1 MRQAQSNRRG
11 RGNGS
16 GNGRNRKA
24 QNPLTKNYESNGPD
38 VKIRGTAAHISEK
51 YNSLARDAQT
61 SGDIV
66 RQENYFQHAEHYNRI
81 IAAAQQNNQSNAEK
95 SDDQPSQGDE
105 ADKQNA
111 SANKGRN
118 DGGRSDGRKNNNNR
132 RRRPEP
138 RVQKPNGDALD
149 TEKPVS
155 QADEMSENSADKKSE
170 VSDAKDAKPRGRG
183 RRRPEPKVEMIT
195 PAPEQSEAP
204 VADSAT
210 SETPVIEN
218 KADDAAA

>member
-11 RGNGS
+11 RGS
-16 GNGRNRKA
+16 GRNRKA

-81 IAAAQQNNQSNAEK
+81 IAAAQQNNQPNADK
-95 SDDQPSQGDE
+95 SDDQTSQSDD
-105 ADKQNA
+105 ADQQNA
-111 SANKGRN
+111 SSGKGRN
-118 DGGRSDGRKNNNNR
+118 DGGRSDGRKNNNR
-132 RRRPEP
+132 RRRPDT
-138 RVQKPNGDALD
+138 RAQRSNGDA
-149 TEKPVS
+149 
-155 QADEMSENSADKKSE
+155 
-170 VSDAKDAKPRGRG
+170 SDADGSTSQTDQMSDSKVEKKPEASDTKDAKPRGRG
-183 RRRPEPKVEMIT
+183 RRRPEPKVEMI
-195 PAPEQSEAP
+195 APEQSDAP
-204 VADSAT
+204 VADTPA

-218 KADDAAA
+218 NADDAAA